1 MYTKL
6 LQGLSLFGL
15 VLLCSCGNG
24 EIADAYGNFEA
35 TSVTISA
42 MGNGELV
49 FLNVEEGQKLNADQK
64 VGLIDTAQIHLE
76 RVRLMA
82 QLQALDLKLQEAAP
96 EVAILVRDK
105 SNLIRE
111 RDRTERL
118 LEQKAATQQ
127 QLDDYNGKIDLV
139 EQRINSTKRN
149 ITIANRGILA
159 ERKPLEAQI
168 ALVQKQIQDHKVL
181 NPISGTVLTKFAEAH
196 ELVGTGTPL
205 YKVANL
211 DEMKLRAYT
220 SATLL
225 QDVRIQDEV
234 VVRVDEGED
243 DFKQLNGII
252 SWIASEA
259 EFTPKTIQTKE
270 ERVNLVYALDVKV
283 KNDGT
288 LKIGM
293 PGEVIF
299 KKKNE

>member
-1 MYTKL
+1 MHTKL
-6 LQGLSLFGL
+6 TQVLSFFCL
-15 VLLCSCGNG
+15 VFLAGCGNG
-24 EIADAYGNFEA
+24 KIADAYGNFEA

-42 MGNGELV
+42 MGNGELI
-49 FLNVEEGQKLNADQK
+49 FLNMEEGQKLKVDQE
-64 VGLIDTAQIHLE
+64 VGLIDTTQIHLE
-76 RVRLMA
+76 KVRLEA

-105 SNLIRE
+105 SNLVRE
-111 RDRTERL
+111 RDRTQRL
-118 LEQKAATQQ
+118 LQQKAATQQ
-127 QLDDYNGKIDLV
+127 QLDDYNGKIDLI

-149 ITIANRGILA
+149 INIANRGILA

-168 ALVQKQIQDHKVL
+168 ALVKKQLEDHIVK
-181 NPISGTVLTKFAEAH
+181 NPISGTVLTKFAEPK
-196 ELVGTGTPL
+196 ELMSMGTPL

-211 DEMKLRAYT
+211 DEIKLRAYT

-225 QDVRIQDEV
+225 QDVQLNDVVTVRIDK
-234 VVRVDEGED
+234 GED
-243 DFKQLNGII
+243 DFRELDGTII
-252 SWIASEA
+252 WIASEA

-270 ERVNLVYALDVKV
+270 ERVNLVYALEVKV

-299 KKKNE
+299 KKENE